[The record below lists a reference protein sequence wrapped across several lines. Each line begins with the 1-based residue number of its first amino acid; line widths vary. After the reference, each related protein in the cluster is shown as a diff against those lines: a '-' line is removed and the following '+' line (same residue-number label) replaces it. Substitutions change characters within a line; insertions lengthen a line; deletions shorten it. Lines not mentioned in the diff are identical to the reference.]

1 MFTFFSITIRS
12 FLIHTA
18 ARSWAQTS
26 NWIPTEPWS
35 HHHAVRLD
43 YIKTQKNCTGSPRCS
58 KTSSTLNKV
67 QTETEIRLKPRLDHS
82 HQGAGLD
89 VIEHQSHLFSVLELF
104 VSLVTETR
112 TWWGAGNLLVDA
124 RPLFGLLLEI
134 LSSFCF
140 LLFIGFSLAQRRASL
155 SIFCSACSALQCLLH
170 FTLFSPSL
178 LIFLCFPALINFQ
191 CYIMRIKCCDNREKL
206 FGIYTYIY
214 IFLWEPFMSSLMDI
228 WFWSIS
234 SDLFELP

>member
-18 ARSWAQTS
+18 ARSWAHTS

-58 KTSSTLNKV
+58 KTSSRLNKV
-67 QTETEIRLKPRLDHS
+67 QTETEIRLKPRLDRS

-134 LSSFCF
+134 FIFFLFSFIHWVFFGPTPSFSLHILLSLFCSTMSSPLHSFFSIFSSFLMFSCF
-140 LLFIGFSLAQRRASL
+140 NKFSV
-155 SIFCSACSALQCLLH
+155 LH
-170 FTLFSPSL
+170 YE
-178 LIFLCFPALINFQ
+178 N
-191 CYIMRIKCCDNREKL
+191 
-206 FGIYTYIY
+206 
-214 IFLWEPFMSSLMDI
+214 
-228 WFWSIS
+228 
-234 SDLFELP
+234 

>member
-43 YIKTQKNCTGSPRCS
+43 YIKTQKSCTGSPRCS
-58 KTSSTLNKV
+58 KMSSTLNKV

-82 HQGAGLD
+82 HLGAGLD
-89 VIEHQSHLFSVLELF
+89 VIKHQSHLFSVLELF

-112 TWWGAGNLLVDA
+112 TWWGGRKLTGRCPPTVWSPAWDFIFF
-124 RPLFGLLLEI
+124 LF
-134 LSSFCF
+134 SFIHWVF
-140 LLFIGFSLAQRRASL
+140 FGPTPSFSLHILLSL
-155 SIFCSACSALQCLLH
+155 FCSTMSSPLHSFFSIFTYFLMFSCFNKFSVLH
-170 FTLFSPSL
+170 YE
-178 LIFLCFPALINFQ
+178 N
-191 CYIMRIKCCDNREKL
+191 
-206 FGIYTYIY
+206 
-214 IFLWEPFMSSLMDI
+214 
-228 WFWSIS
+228 
-234 SDLFELP
+234 